1 MHQCVVDRRVVVTRP
16 TPHIALLGSF
26 LVILVWSVIQ
36 PQDVFTW
43 FLETFPAMIGLVV
56 LLATYRRFELTMLV
70 YVLIW
75 VHAIILLI
83 GGHYTY
89 AEVPLFNW
97 IRDAFHLSRNHY
109 DRVGH
114 FAQGFVPAMIAR
126 EFLLRRSPLQR
137 GTLLVYIIVSICL
150 AISAA
155 YELFEFAVSVLTGSA
170 GDAFLGTQGDIWD
183 TQKDMLMALIGSIAA
198 LSTLSRWHDR
208 QLARFVAAR
217 AGALWQPFG

>member
-183 TQKDMLMALIGSIAA
+183 TQKDMSMALIGAIAA
-198 LSTLSRWHDR
+198 LVTLRRWHDR
-208 QLARFVAAR
+208 QLARDR
-217 AGALWQPFG
+217 KS

>member
-1 MHQCVVDRRVVVTRP
+1 MNPRSRRNL
-16 TPHIALLGSF
+16 HIALLVSF
-26 LVILVWSVIQ
+26 IAILGLSVIR
-36 PQDVFTW
+36 PKDLFTW
-43 FLETFPAMIGLVV
+43 FLESFPAMIGAVI
-56 LLATYRRFELTMLV
+56 LLTTYRRFEWTTLL
-70 YVLIW
+70 YLLIW
-75 VHAIILLI
+75 MHAIILVI

-126 EFLLRRSPLQR
+126 EFLLRRSPLRQ
-137 GTLLVYIIVSICL
+137 GKLLAYIIVSICL

-155 YELFEFAVSVLTGSA
+155 YELLEFGVSVLTGSA

-183 TQKDMLMALIGSIAA
+183 TQKDMLMALVGSITA
-198 LSTLSRWHDR
+198 LLTLSRLHDH
-208 QLARFVAAR
+208 QLARFIDASRDRRAR
-217 AGALWQPFG
+217 A